1 MLYPS
6 ELGSKDLSDYKNTEA
21 YSYYKSRY
29 FNLCNIIIFQEV
41 NTVSSGGEC
50 KKSLSIKHPFHK
62 RFSDVA
68 PMLLLLLRCFF

>member
-1 MLYPS
+1 MLDPS

-50 KKSLSIKHPFHK
+50 KKSL
-62 RFSDVA
+62 
-68 PMLLLLLRCFF
+68 